1 MGRMYSGKKGKAG
14 SKRPVKKRKLTWIR
28 YSPKEI
34 EQLIIKLAKQGKSQS
49 EIGMILRDTYGVP
62 GIRDL
67 LKRTLNEI
75 LVENKWN
82 TELKSV
88 FANLFVYNDQE
99 QVMADI
105 KSAAENIPSLS
116 KKVLVAYWDTVG
128 VEEGEYNGKLMVVH
142 GQKSMDKHLVLKVS
156 EDALDVFGVG
166 YTIQP
171 KGGRGI
177 DMTTILVILVILL
190 LVVNLAW
197 FVFYRRNLK
206 KK

>member
-75 LVENKWN
+75 LVENKLALAIP
-82 TELKSV
+82 EDLS
-88 FANLFVYNDQE
+88 NL
-99 QVMADI
+99 I
-105 KSAAENIPSLS
+105 KHEIRIKKHLEIHKHDMHARRGLLLTNS
-116 KKVLVAYWDTVG
+116 KINRVVKYCKRI
-128 VEEGEYNGKLMVVH
+128 GKLP
-142 GQKSMDKHLVLKVS
+142 QSWNYDTKTA
-156 EDALDVFGVG
+156 E
-166 YTIQP
+166 
-171 KGGRGI
+171 
-177 DMTTILVILVILL
+177 ILI
-190 LVVNLAW
+190 
-197 FVFYRRNLK
+197 K
-206 KK
+206 